1 VSTDLEGKLLKAKI
15 ELMTRSVFIST
26 IALSLRH
33 VITDA
38 TASNNLKKQ
47 AGDYFET
54 SFSYNIDYDKRNQKW
69 QTSEGFRS
77 KFTQSIPIVSD
88 NWAMLNGYD
97 YTKWI
102 DFDNDLITKFDFYG
116 RAKNSLTG
124 DDVRVSERLH
134 LPSKKLKG
142 FVRQA
147 IGPVDGNDFV
157 GGNFSAA
164 VNFSSTLPMILSSV
178 EAADFKFFI
187 DAANVWGVDYRDNYD
202 DSNKIRS
209 STGIAVDWFTP
220 IGPLNFSLAQPIT
233 KVSTD
238 KTETFQFNLGTT
250 F

>member
-1 VSTDLEGKLLKAKI
+1 
-15 ELMTRSVFIST
+15 
-26 IALSLRH
+26 
-33 VITDA
+33 
-38 TASNNLKKQ
+38 
-47 AGDYFET
+47 
-54 SFSYNIDYDKRNQKW
+54 
-69 QTSEGFRS
+69 
-77 KFTQSIPIVSD
+77 
-88 NWAMLNGYD
+88 MLNGYD

-102 DFDNDLITKFDFYG
+102 DFDNDLITKIDFYG

-134 LPSKKLKG
+134 LPGKRLKG
-142 FVRQA
+142 FRSRS

-157 GGNFSAA
+157 GGNFTASF
-164 VNFSSTLPMILSSV
+164 NFSSTLPMILQSV
-178 EAADFKFFI
+178 QSADFKFFI

-209 STGIAVDWFTP
+209 STGIAVDWYTP

-233 KVSTD
+233 KANTD